1 MGVEKAVEV
10 QEMVR
15 DAGRTRG
22 MPVDD
27 KAAGESSHPAG
38 WWWSGAE
45 WWSKKF
51 SKLRVSEPKEDRR
64 AKEKPQHTEDDWT
77 VDSTKKKEAG
87 QAHRHT
93 QSESQI
99 EHVQLQ
105 IEENEIEPPS
115 IYTTLKD
122 DRRLLEESNRKIAYL
137 EQRNDELSQRVEG
150 LQEALYVE
158 RAQKIKAQRTLEHMD
173 NMLADAQAHKNKL
186 VRTNERL
193 QYDNF
198 QLGALQMKYDQSKAS
213 VRELLRKVDE
223 LQDEKRYLIQE
234 RLGSGRRAGCS
245 QCGTSCGELAA
256 TMEETWKR
264 DVLDYNQPDAFPG
277 ADRADG
283 LPVVSLS
290 RLRT

>member
-15 DAGRTRG
+15 DAEGGRGRA
-22 MPVDD
+22 
-27 KAAGESSHPAG
+27 KESKPNDEGTHGNG

-51 SKLRVSEPKEDRR
+51 HKLRVSDPKEERTC
-64 AKEKPQHTEDDWT
+64 KEKPKRTEDDWN
-77 VDSTKKKEAG
+77 VENTKKKETG

-93 QSESQI
+93 QSETQI
-99 EHVQLQ
+99 DHVQLQ
-105 IEENEIEPPS
+105 IEENVIEPPS

-122 DRRLLEESNRKIAYL
+122 DRRLLDEANRKVVYL
-137 EQRNDELSQRVEG
+137 EQRNDELCQRVEG

-198 QLGALQMKYDQSKAS
+198 QLGALQMKYDQAKAS

-223 LQDEKRYLIQE
+223 LQDEKQYLIQE

-245 QCGTSCGELAA
+245 QCSVSY
-256 TMEETWKR
+256 EETAMTREEDWKR
-264 DVLDYNQPDAFPG
+264 NAVDYNRLDAFPG
-277 ADRADG
+277 ADRTDG
-283 LPVVSLS
+283 LPSLSLS